1 MMDELRD
8 YRFYAE
14 DLLHPNATAI
24 AYIWEQFVSSS
35 IAVESLPIME
45 EVATIQKGLA
55 HRPFHADSVSHQ
67 KFVTKLQLRIVQLQ
81 AQFPTMTF

>member
-1 MMDELRD
+1 
-8 YRFYAE
+8 
-14 DLLHPNATAI
+14 
-24 AYIWEQFVSSS
+24 
-35 IAVESLPIME
+35 ME

-67 KFVTKLQLRIVQLQ
+67 KFVTQLQLRIVQLQ